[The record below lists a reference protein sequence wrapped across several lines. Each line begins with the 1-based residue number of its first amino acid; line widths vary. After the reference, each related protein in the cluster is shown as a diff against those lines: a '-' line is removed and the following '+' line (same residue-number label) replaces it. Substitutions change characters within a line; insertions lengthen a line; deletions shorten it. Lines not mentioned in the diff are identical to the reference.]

1 MAKIDNTKEPLREFE
16 KMNPYDVGNKSWVG
30 RSGPKG
36 YPPLRVKK
44 LHPKAVIPKYAKTG
58 DAGLDLVCV
67 DSYEKDGL
75 WVCHLGLAFEIPQGY
90 FGAIYPRS
98 SISKM
103 DLRLCNSV
111 GVLDSGYR
119 GELFALFDFTSDP
132 RTARVYRNGDKCCQL
147 IIQKYEKV
155 VPIEVEEL
163 SETERGTGGFGST
176 GK

>member
-1 MAKIDNTKEPLREFE
+1 MAKIDNTKEPLKEFE

-36 YPPLRVKK
+36 YPPLRAKK
-44 LHPKAVIPKYAKTG
+44 LHPNAVTPKLSLG
-58 DAGLDLVCV
+58 NAGLDLVCV

-75 WVCHLGLAFEIPQGY
+75 WVCHLGLAVEILDGY

-98 SISKM
+98 SIKNY

-111 GVLDSGYR
+111 GVIDSSYR
-119 GELFALFDFTSDP
+119 GELVAYFDFKTDP
-132 RTARVYRNGDKCCQL
+132 RAARVYRNGDKCCQL
-147 IIQKYEKV
+147 IIQQFQQL

-176 GK
+176 GS

>member
-1 MAKIDNTKEPLREFE
+1 MAKIDNTKEPLIEFE
-16 KMNPYDVGNKSWVG
+16 KMNPYDL
-30 RSGPKG
+30 PKHID
-36 YPPLRVKK
+36 YFREVADKPLKIKK
-44 LHPKAVIPKYAKTG
+44 LHPNAVIPKYAKPG

-75 WVCHLGLAFEIPQGY
+75 WVCHLGLAVEIIDGY

-98 SISKM
+98 SIKNY

-111 GVLDSGYR
+111 GVIDSSYR
-119 GELFALFDFTSDP
+119 GELVAYFDFKTDP

-147 IIQKYEKV
+147 IIQQFQQL
-155 VPIEVEEL
+155 VPIEAEEL

-176 GK
+176 GS